1 MQLILDN
8 PMLAV
13 YLWSVIGKLEIVFM
27 ILLALSITATILAAI
42 ALLSGASKTEK
53 SIAKKVFIIT
63 AILVTLGVVTPSKET
78 VAYAVGA
85 SLAAQAVKSE
95 TAELA
100 IQLLQEEIKDV
111 LLKKDKKSSSH

>member
-13 YLWSVIGKLEIVFM
+13 YLWSVIGKLEVVFM
-27 ILLALSITATILAAI
+27 ILLALAITASILAAI
-42 ALLSGASKTEK
+42 ALFSGASFKEK
-53 SIAKKVFIIT
+53 SIAKKVFIVT

-111 LLKKDKKSSSH
+111 LLKKDKRVNSR

>member
-13 YLWSVIGKLEIVFM
+13 YLWSVIGKLEVVFM
-27 ILLALSITATILAAI
+27 ILLTLAITGSILSAVAI
-42 ALLSGASKTEK
+42 FSGASSKEN
-53 SIAKKVFIIT
+53 SIAKKVFIVT
-63 AILVTLGVVTPSKET
+63 AILVTLGIVTPSKET

-111 LLKKDKKSSSH
+111 LLKKDKRVNSR